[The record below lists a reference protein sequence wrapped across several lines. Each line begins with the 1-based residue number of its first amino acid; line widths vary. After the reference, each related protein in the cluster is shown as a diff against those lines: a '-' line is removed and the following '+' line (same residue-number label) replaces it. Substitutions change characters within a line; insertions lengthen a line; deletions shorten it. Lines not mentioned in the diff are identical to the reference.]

1 MHFSYHLISG
11 CTCGIEL
18 VDGKDAD
25 PNSEDLFIVIDLFLV
40 RVVFNI

>member
-1 MHFSYHLISG
+1 MHFSWHLISG
-11 CTCGIEL
+11 CTFGIEL

-25 PNSEDLFIVIDLFLV
+25 PNSEDLFIVIDLFLI